1 MSALPDYPDLMLQV
15 APLLGLDPSSADRRG
30 VARYRSRGSLK
41 IDFDR
46 GTFADFEAG
55 IAGGVLDFIRHATGE
70 DACTWLERQGLAS
83 LRGYPPRATEV
94 WEKADLGTQFR
105 ELNEGQRAGADF
117 ARTTF
122 EQALTIDAVPEVAGY
137 LSARGGLDV
146 SGCKDELRYSPT
158 TVWEDERRKCL
169 LVRYRNLINDEITGI
184 VRILLDEPESWPK
197 TQRKML
203 GVVRLAAAK
212 LAPVT
217 DTLAVAEGVETALAA
232 NMLGYG
238 PAWALGSAGAIASL
252 PVLPSIERLILLT
265 ENNEASR
272 QATDRCSQR
281 WLRAG
286 RDVITVVPEH
296 GDDLNDEL
304 MLTKVSSNG

>member
-1 MSALPDYPDLMLQV
+1 MSALPAYSDLMLQV
-15 APLLGLDPSSADRRG
+15 APILGYDPSSADRRG

-55 IAGGVLDFIRHATGE
+55 IAGGVLDFIQHATGE

-83 LRGYPPRATEV
+83 LGSYPFRARGVRET
-94 WEKADLGTQFR
+94 ADLGAQFR
-105 ELNEGQRAGADF
+105 ELSDEKRASADL
-117 ARTTF
+117 ARATF
-122 EQALTIDAVPEVAGY
+122 EQALPIDAAPEVAEY
-137 LSARGGLDV
+137 LAARGGLDV
-146 SGCKDELRYSPT
+146 TECGSELRYSPS

-184 VRILLDEPESWPK
+184 VRILIDEPECWPK

-217 DTLAVAEGVETALAA
+217 NTLAVAEGVETALAA

-252 PVLPSIERLILLT
+252 PVLPSIERLFLLT

-272 QATDRCSQR
+272 QGTDRCSQR

-286 RDVITVVPEH
+286 RDVITVVPDH

-304 MLTKVSSNG
+304 MLTKVSANG

>member
-1 MSALPDYPDLMLQV
+1 MSALPAYTDLMLQV
-15 APLLGLDPSSADRRG
+15 APLLGYDPSSADRRG

-70 DACTWLERQGLAS
+70 DACIWLERQGLAS
-83 LRGYPPRATEV
+83 PRSYPLRRTEV
-94 WEKADLGTQFR
+94 REKADLGAEFR
-105 ELNEGQRAGADF
+105 ELSEQQRASAAF
-117 ARTTF
+117 AKASF
-122 EQALTIDAVPEVAGY
+122 EQALPIDGVPEVAGY
-137 LSARGGLDV
+137 LAARGGLDV
-146 SGCKDELRYSPT
+146 SGCKDELRYSPST
-158 TVWEDERRKCL
+158 LWEDERRKCL
-169 LVRYRNLINDEITGI
+169 LVRYRSLINDEITGI
-184 VRILLDEPESWPK
+184 VRMLVDDPESWPK

-203 GVVRLAAAK
+203 GVMRLAAAK
-212 LAPVT
+212 LAPLT
-217 DTLAVAEGVETALAA
+217 DTLAVAEGVETALAT

-238 PAWALGSAGAIASL
+238 RAWALGSAGAIASL
-252 PVLPSIERLILLT
+252 PVLPAIERLILLT

-272 QATDRCSQR
+272 QATDRCSRR

-286 RDVITVVPEH
+286 RDVITVVPEY

-304 MLTKVSSNG
+304 IHTKVFANG

>member
-1 MSALPDYPDLMLQV
+1 M
-15 APLLGLDPSSADRRG
+15 RRKCG
-30 VARYRSRGSLK
+30 
-41 IDFDR
+41 
-46 GTFADFEAG
+46 
-55 IAGGVLDFIRHATGE
+55 
-70 DACTWLERQGLAS
+70 RQ
-83 LRGYPPRATEV
+83 
-94 WEKADLGTQFR
+94 ADLGAQFR
-105 ELNEGQRAGADF
+105 ELSDEQRASADF
-117 ARTTF
+117 ARATF
-122 EQALTIDAVPEVAGY
+122 KQALPIDDVPEVAGY

-146 SGCKDELRYSPT
+146 SGVWHELRYGPS

-169 LVRYRNLINDEITGI
+169 LVRYRNLINDEITGV
-184 VRILLDEPESWPK
+184 VRILVDGPEAWPK

-217 DTLAVAEGVETALAA
+217 NTLAVAEGVETALAA

-252 PVLPSIERLILLT
+252 PALPSIERLFLLT

-286 RDVITVVPEH
+286 RDVITVVPDH

-304 MLTKVSSNG
+304 MLTKVSANG

>member
-1 MSALPDYPDLMLQV
+1 MSALPAYPDLMLQV
-15 APLLGLDPSSADRRG
+15 APLLGFNPSSADRRG
-30 VARYRSRGSLK
+30 IARYRSRGSLK
-41 IDFDR
+41 IDFGH

-83 LRGYPPRATEV
+83 LRGYQLRATEV
-94 WEKADLGTQFR
+94 RENADLGAQFK
-105 ELNEGQRAGADF
+105 ELSDEQRASADF
-117 ARTTF
+117 ARATF
-122 EQALTIDAVPEVAGY
+122 EQALPIDDVPKVAGY
-137 LSARGGLDV
+137 LAARGGLDI
-146 SGCKDELRYSPT
+146 SGCTDELRYGPS

-169 LVRYRNLINDEITGI
+169 LVRYRNLINDEVTGI
-184 VRILLDEPESWPK
+184 VRILLDEPEAWPK

-203 GVVRLAAAK
+203 GVMRLAAAK

-217 DTLAVAEGVETALAA
+217 NTLAVAEGVETALAA

-238 PAWALGSAGAIASL
+238 PAWALGSAGAIANL
-252 PVLPSIERLILLT
+252 PVLPAIERLILLT
-265 ENNEASR
+265 ENNEASC

-296 GDDLNDEL
+296 GDDL
-304 MLTKVSSNG
+304 KR

>member
-1 MSALPDYPDLMLQV
+1 MSGHCLAESYPLRTT
-15 APLLGLDPSSADRRG
+15 G
-30 VARYRSRGSLK
+30 AR
-41 IDFDR
+41 
-46 GTFADFEAG
+46 
-55 IAGGVLDFIRHATGE
+55 
-70 DACTWLERQGLAS
+70 
-83 LRGYPPRATEV
+83 
-94 WEKADLGTQFR
+94 EKADFGAQFR
-105 ELNEGQRAGADF
+105 ELSDEQRPSADF
-117 ARTTF
+117 AKATF
-122 EQALTIDAVPEVAGY
+122 EQALPIDGVPEVAGY
-137 LSARGGLDV
+137 LAARGGLDV
-146 SGCKDELRYSPT
+146 SGCKDELRYSPS

-169 LVRYRNLINDEITGI
+169 LVRYRSLVNDEITGI
-184 VRILLDEPESWPK
+184 VRILVDEPDGWPK

-203 GVVRLAAAK
+203 GIVRLAAVK

-252 PVLPSIERLILLT
+252 PALPGIEQLILLT

-304 MLTKVSSNG
+304 MHTKVFANG